1 MKEENCIESDL
12 ALEEMRKKEN
22 EIVTLSSPYETTEKG
37 YKRAQNVKA
46 KPSWKKCQIFRKK
59 FFGEMYSVDKNVSW
73 KKAIF
78 WLKIFSRCLLWR
90 KRRFFG
96 YL

>member
-1 MKEENCIESDL
+1 MKEENGNESDL

-46 KPSWKKCQIFRKK
+46 KPSWKKCQIFFFIIVLLIILLGIYYIILKKGDYIFVKKNKKNRKL
-59 FFGEMYSVDKNVSW
+59 FRD
-73 KKAIF
+73 
-78 WLKIFSRCLLWR
+78 
-90 KRRFFG
+90 
-96 YL
+96 